1 MAVDDIQNSENLL
14 NLSQQILNSLNER
27 AASQQKLSKDE
38 KEYASAL
45 KKSQEISDAIVSNQ
59 IKSKDLTKKITESE
73 KNLGQ
78 IIKSFGN
85 IEKTLQEN
93 RKASLLKIRKLAQE
107 ERNIT
112 QEAINLNQQL
122 NKLELDKQSIL
133 QDNENIA
140 QKSYNLDVEKLRIQ
154 NNIQANIRS
163 GNSNLTRYLQ
173 SQLNLNE
180 AAKNQSLQ
188 QSKLN
193 QESVSNIEDQ
203 IRFNQQIL
211 TDKANQL
218 DLTQQV
224 SQKEESI
231 HNVEK
236 NRIKSGRE
244 IIRLSQQEIGN
255 LKTANS
261 IYTTNESVVKRIE
274 KSQKNSL
281 GIYDKLKDAQE
292 EVHEISNNLLRINSQ
307 NIDDETKLKELSK
320 EKNSFEKSSNNA
332 AAIANKVRKVS
343 LFELKGLY
351 QGIRDLNE
359 EIATLSNTPGNQ
371 KVIDNLNQQ
380 ISLLQ
385 QETAIHEQ
393 QLSQSKSIIKTNE
406 RLLYKYEDE
415 VEELEK
421 QIQHSKSIASLTK
434 EISNITDQSRKIQDD
449 ISEQAEKQLAY
460 RDKHNILAK
469 GILELEKKQEE
480 AKEKA
485 DKYQLGI
492 EFKRRS
498 LAKDKYDLEKKGLTL
513 KEEISEL
520 EYDSYRL
527 EQAKKT
533 ADSTTIASLQKKIE
547 ANDKLISSKQ
557 EERDLAEEEIN
568 RLSRVNTFIEE
579 FANKVKSANQA
590 SLDQQ
595 QAIIKELK
603 EQTVLGD
610 NALKN
615 SQNLVNSSND
625 FIASIDKRK
634 GLLGGVSA
642 LEQEIYNTITKQKGI
657 SQEVIDNNEKYLK
670 KQIDSKK
677 INETIKLS
685 GDNIVANIKEI
696 AQLEKELGQ
705 EKLNAETKIQSLT
718 QQGANITKEIED
730 LKKEEA
736 KIQFDIQANIRAGNV
751 NLARQ
756 LQLQL
761 NLNKAALQQKTSQG
775 SQQQTDLTN
784 QIKAQEDIIKG
795 IESTED
801 SLKKVVKAHE
811 KELFYL
817 HEELR
822 LKRNI
827 ESLDAAKKKA
837 QPDNKVNTANIEGI
851 QNSERLLDSSNDL
864 LNSISERKKLLK
876 EISAEE
882 QLYNATIKQQ
892 QRVSQDISA
901 NAEKYLGYQIKSK
914 DLKKQINAAE
924 DNAVKSQHAFGKIQ
938 NNVTKQYQDSLKAS
952 SELIEQIDKENKI
965 NLQLNV
971 EVDARRRIL
980 DNLINKQ
987 LNGEKV
993 SKRTFNNAKNE
1004 LSIALDR
1011 VKTSDKE
1018 LKNLT
1023 EEQQKQE
1030 NIAKTSAKVIKEGKE
1045 ILKAQEKEIKFLKE
1059 NEKTRK
1065 RIEKSTGLLGG
1076 MSKALA
1082 KVPGIGQYL
1091 NADEAIEEMEK
1102 MAAKIEEAGG
1112 RSTSFGNRLKIA
1124 LKGASVL
1131 AKGLY
1136 DNLKSPEAIFTF
1148 ILSKAFQANTQ
1159 VVALGKSLGYGVGR
1173 ADAFREKLVGI
1184 ERSSKNLNVNTTNL
1198 VEAFGQLS
1206 QATGLSYEFTADQ
1219 LETQIKLT
1227 KQVGLTAEEAAQI
1240 QRFAVLNGK
1249 TSEET
1254 YKSFVK
1260 GLTATR
1266 NQLKVGINFKAA
1278 LAEAANV
1285 SGQLAAN
1292 LGNNPEMIARAV
1304 VTAKA
1309 FGMTLDQ
1316 VAKSGDSLLSFES
1329 SISNELQAEL
1339 LTGKELNLERA
1350 RAAALAGDQIT
1361 LAEELAK
1368 NMGTA
1373 AEFTRMNRLQQ
1384 NALAQ
1389 SVGMTTDEL
1398 ANTLRKREEA
1408 LASGKS
1414 LVQIQEEEVR
1424 QALERQS
1431 IQDKFGAA
1439 VLKLQELIG
1448 NLVAGPLGSFLDVLS
1463 GALNIV
1469 NDMAGPLKV
1478 VAAIFG
1484 TIFGLS
1490 KAIAITEGISAAIA
1504 GRKVG
1509 FAAAE
1514 VSYKSFAN
1522 ILSIKDNALAAIGLA
1537 TQGSK
1542 LSFQQL
1548 GLALEGESFAV
1559 KTVAYGLALKDLI
1572 VERTK
1577 ALLSRMGLLS
1587 ITGQIAKY
1595 PALLAVKGTEA
1606 ALSTETALA
1615 TTATASAL
1623 SFGGAAVAII
1633 AGIAAV
1639 MGALAAYSMKDGEI
1653 DPDKGPILTGGFGT
1667 VQLDKKDKLMY
1678 GADGNIKVGTD
1689 LLNDKKTKSNIQP
1702 PAPVDNKI
1710 TKLSIQPPTP
1720 IVDNNEV
1727 TKSNIQSPA
1736 PIPNDENLKPNIQA
1750 SVLKNTSAQR
1760 PQIDVN
1766 MLVTSINDLK
1776 QATIQSNKQIEQA
1789 TLASA
1794 NKPAVINGK
1803 SAFVKDTFNEANKT
1817 AYKFA

>member
-93 RKASLLKIRKLAQE
+93 RRTSLLKIRKLAQE

-122 NKLELDKQSIL
+122 NNLELDKQGIL
-133 QDNENIA
+133 QDNSEL
-140 QKSYNLDVEKLRIQ
+140 S
-154 NNIQANIRS
+154 
-163 GNSNLTRYLQ
+163 LTHLQ
-173 SQLNLNE
+173 
-180 AAKNQSLQ
+180 
-188 QSKLN
+188 LN
-193 QESVSNIEDQ
+193 QELVSNIEDQ

-218 DLTQQV
+218 DLTQQAF
-224 SQKEESI
+224 QKEESI
-231 HNVEK
+231 HNAEK

-244 IIRLSQQEIGN
+244 IIKLSQQEIGN

-261 IYTTNESVVKRIE
+261 IYTTNESVAKRIE

-449 ISEQAEKQLAY
+449 ISEQIEKQLAY

-533 ADSTTIASLQKKIE
+533 ADSATIASLQKKIE

-568 RLSRVNTFIEE
+568 RLSRANTFIEE

-736 KIQFDIQANIRAGNV
+736 KTQFDIQANIRAGNV

-822 LKRNI
+822 LKRDI

-837 QPDNKVNTANIEGI
+837 QPANKVNTANIEGI

-876 EISAEE
+876 GISAEE
-882 QLYNATIKQQ
+882 QLYAATVKQQ
-892 QRVSQDISA
+892 QRISQDISA

-914 DLKKQINAAE
+914 DLNKQIKAAE
-924 DNAVKSQHAFGKIQ
+924 DNAAKSRQAFGSIESKLDERKKKALEDIVTNVRLQNKDRKTIVDLDQKSAELEIQ
-938 NNVTKQYQDSLKAS
+938 KQIALRRGKVDEAKRLQAQIKENQANATRIEKTLKS
-952 SELIEQIDKENKI
+952 KQTEIDKNK
-965 NLQLNV
+965 
-971 EVDARRRIL
+971 
-980 DNLINKQ
+980 
-987 LNGEKV
+987 
-993 SKRTFNNAKNE
+993 
-1004 LSIALDR
+1004 SI
-1011 VKTSDKE
+1011 VKTIAETTKKSKE
-1018 LKNLT
+1018 SLT
-1023 EEQQKQE
+1023 
-1030 NIAKTSAKVIKEGKE
+1030 
-1045 ILKAQEKEIKFLKE
+1045 AQEKELVFLKE

-1112 RSTSFGNRLKIA
+1112 KSTSFGNRLKIA

-1136 DNLKSPEAIFTF
+1136 ENLKSPEAVFTF
-1148 ILSKAFQANTQ
+1148 IISKALQANTQ

-1184 ERSSKNLNVNTTNL
+1184 ERSSKNLNVNTANL

-1206 QATGLSYEFTADQ
+1206 QAIGLSYEFTADQ

-1227 KQVGLTAEEAAQI
+1227 KQVGLAADEAAQV

-1254 YKSFVK
+1254 YKSFVR
-1260 GLTATR
+1260 GLAATR
-1266 NQLKVGINFKAA
+1266 NQLRVGIDFKAT
-1278 LAEAANV
+1278 LAEALKV

-1373 AEFTRMNRLQQ
+1373 AEFTKMNRLQQ

-1389 SVGMTTDEL
+1389 SVGMTADEL

-1414 LVQIQEEEVR
+1414 LVQIQEEEAR

-1439 VLKLQELIG
+1439 ILKLQELIG

-1469 NDMAGPLKV
+1469 NEMATPLTV
-1478 VAAIFG
+1478 VAGIFG

-1504 GRKVG
+1504 ARKAG
-1509 FAAAE
+1509 LAASE
-1514 VSYKSFAN
+1514 VNYKSFAN
-1522 ILSIKDNALAAIGLA
+1522 ILSIKSNALEAIGTA
-1537 TQGSK
+1537 TKGTK
-1542 LSFQQL
+1542 LSFQEL
-1548 GLALEGESFAV
+1548 ELALEGKSFAV
-1559 KTVAYGLALKDLI
+1559 KTVAYTLALKDLI
-1572 VERTK
+1572 VSRTK
-1577 ALLSRMGLLS
+1577 ALLSRMGLLA
-1587 ITGQIAKY
+1587 ITGEVAKY
-1595 PALLAVKGTEA
+1595 PALLAAKSTEA
-1606 ALSTETALA
+1606 ALSTTTAA
-1615 TTATASAL
+1615 ASTATASAL
-1623 SFGGAAVAII
+1623 TFGGAAVAII

-1639 MGALAAYSMKDGEI
+1639 MGALAMYAMNDGEI
-1653 DPDKGPILTGGFGT
+1653 DPDKGPILFGGFGA
-1667 VQLDKKDKLMY
+1667 VKLNKEDELMY

-1689 LLNDKKTKSNIQP
+1689 LLNDKKTKSSIQP

-1710 TKLSIQPPTP
+1710 TKSSIQPPVPVNNKITKFSIQPPAP

>member
-93 RKASLLKIRKLAQE
+93 RRTSLLKTRKLAQE

-112 QEAINLNQQL
+112 QEVINLNQQL
-122 NKLELDKQSIL
+122 NKLELDKQGIL
-133 QDNENIA
+133 QDNSESSLV
-140 QKSYNLDVEKLRIQ
+140 Q
-154 NNIQANIRS
+154 
-163 GNSNLTRYLQ
+163 LQ
-173 SQLNLNE
+173 
-180 AAKNQSLQ
+180 
-188 QSKLN
+188 LN
-193 QESVSNIEDQ
+193 QELVSNIEDQ

-211 TDKANQL
+211 TDKTTQL
-218 DLTQQV
+218 DLTQQAF
-224 SQKEESI
+224 QKEENI
-231 HNVEK
+231 HNTEK

-261 IYTTNESVVKRIE
+261 IYTTNESVAKRIE
-274 KSQKNSL
+274 KSEKNSL
-281 GIYDKLKDAQE
+281 GTYYKLEETQDK
-292 EVHEISNNLLRINSQ
+292 VYEIANKLLRINSQ
-307 NIDDETKLKELSK
+307 NIDDATKLKELSK
-320 EKNSFEKSSNNA
+320 EKNSFEKSSNN
-332 AAIANKVRKVS
+332 IATLADKAKKIALS
-343 LFELKGLY
+343 ELTDLY
-351 QGIRDLNE
+351 QDVRDLNE
-359 EIATLSNTPGNQ
+359 EIVTLSNTPGNQ

-385 QETAIHEQ
+385 TEITFHEN
-393 QLSQSKSIIKTNE
+393 KARKADSIVTSNKN
-406 RLLYKYEDE
+406 LLNLYNDE
-415 VEELEK
+415 VEELKK

-434 EISNITDQSRKIQDD
+434 EISNITDQSRKIQNN

-498 LAKDKYDLEKKGLTL
+498 LAKDKYDLEKKELIL

-533 ADSTTIASLQKKIE
+533 ADSATIASLQKKIE
-547 ANDKLISSKQ
+547 VNDKLISSKQ

-568 RLSRVNTFIEE
+568 RLSRANTFIEE
-579 FANKVKSANQA
+579 FANKVKLANQA

-736 KIQFDIQANIRAGNV
+736 KIQFDIQASIRAGNV

-775 SQQQTDLTN
+775 SQQQVDLTN
-784 QIKAQEDIIKG
+784 QIKAQEDIIES

-801 SLKKVVKAHE
+801 SLKKVIKAHE

-822 LKRNI
+822 LKRDI

-837 QPDNKVNTANIEGI
+837 QPANKVNTANIEGI
-851 QNSERLLDSSNDL
+851 QNSEKLLDSSNDL

-876 EISAEE
+876 GISAEE
-882 QLYNATIKQQ
+882 QLYAATVRQQ

-914 DLKKQINAAE
+914 DLNKQIKAAE
-924 DNAVKSQHAFGKIQ
+924 DNAAKSKQAFGNIENKLTEQRKNALEAARVATDKEKKLKEDINKLDLNSDGLLFKRNTLLAKDKDKYKDRIKALEEEIATNKKIADQ
-938 NNVTKQYQDSLKAS
+938 KQKELQITGKENQKQRDIAKAS
-952 SELIEQIDKENKI
+952 YELIKNGKK
-965 NLQLNV
+965 
-971 EVDARRRIL
+971 IL
-980 DNLINKQ
+980 DAQ
-987 LNGEKV
+987 
-993 SKRTFNNAKNE
+993 S
-1004 LSIALDR
+1004 
-1011 VKTSDKE
+1011 KE
-1018 LKNLT
+1018 L
-1023 EEQQKQE
+1023 
-1030 NIAKTSAKVIKEGKE
+1030 A
-1045 ILKAQEKEIKFLKE
+1045 FLKE

-1112 RSTSFGNRLKIA
+1112 KSTSFGNRLKIA

-1136 DNLKSPEAIFTF
+1136 ENLKSPEAVFTF
-1148 ILSKAFQANTQ
+1148 IISKALQANTQ

-1184 ERSSKNLNVNTTNL
+1184 ERSSKNLNVNTANL

-1206 QATGLSYEFTADQ
+1206 QVIGLSYEFTADQ

-1227 KQVGLTAEEAAQI
+1227 KQVGLAADEAAQV

-1254 YKSFVK
+1254 YRSFVR
-1260 GLTATR
+1260 GLAATR
-1266 NQLKVGINFKAA
+1266 NQLRVGIDFKAT
-1278 LAEAANV
+1278 LAEALKV

-1309 FGMTLDQ
+1309 LGMTLDQ

-1350 RAAALAGDQIT
+1350 RAAALAGDQVT

-1389 SVGMTTDEL
+1389 SVGMTADEL

-1431 IQDKFGAA
+1431 VQDKFGAA
-1439 VLKLQELIG
+1439 ILKLQELIG

-1469 NDMAGPLKV
+1469 NEMATPLTV
-1478 VAAIFG
+1478 VAGIFG

-1490 KAIAITEGISAAIA
+1490 KAIAITEGLTAAIA

-1522 ILSIKDNALAAIGLA
+1522 ILSTKDNALAAIGLA

-1572 VERTK
+1572 VSRTK
-1577 ALLSRMGLLS
+1577 ALLSRMGLLA
-1587 ITGQIAKY
+1587 ITGEIAKY
-1595 PALLAVKGTEA
+1595 PALLAAKSTEA
-1606 ALSTETALA
+1606 ALSTTTAA
-1615 TTATASAL
+1615 ASTATASAL
-1623 SFGGAAVAII
+1623 TFGGAAVAII

-1639 MGALAAYSMKDGEI
+1639 MGALAMYAMKDGVI
-1653 DPDKGPILTGGFGT
+1653 NPDKGPILSGDFGT

-1689 LLNDKKTKSNIQP
+1689 LLNDKKTKSSIQP

-1710 TKLSIQPPTP
+1710 TKSSIQPPAPVNNKITKFSIQPPAP

-1736 PIPNDENLKPNIQA
+1736 PIPNDENPKPNIQA